1 MYLKE
6 LNKFIND
13 EYIEKLAEINKKD
26 FDRNLKILNIYYP
39 TDEVFSFNHLNNIK
53 ENIKN
58 VLNPTQGLNAY
69 YLKYENNY
77 LFLNIQNLQ
86 HLPIKIKSLN
96 FNDELTLEVLNDNII
111 EGYKSKKT
119 ASNYNLKVYCEN
131 SNFCKKELFN
141 NVKINFNILGQKKKK
156 NVKISKYYSLTDQK
170 KIRTTILNSRKKSFK
185 K

>member
-26 FDRNLKILNIYYP
+26 FDRNLKILKIYYP

-69 YLKYENNY
+69 YLDR
-77 LFLNIQNLQ
+77 
-86 HLPIKIKSLN
+86 KS
-96 FNDELTLEVLNDNII
+96 V
-111 EGYKSKKT
+111 
-119 ASNYNLKVYCEN
+119 V
-131 SNFCKKELFN
+131 
-141 NVKINFNILGQKKKK
+141 
-156 NVKISKYYSLTDQK
+156 
-170 KIRTTILNSRKKSFK
+170 
-185 K
+185 